1 MRYFIV
7 TLDVM
12 PMRNEH
18 TCMQV
23 LCVLYMARI
32 GSDEGKI
39 YDRLME
45 IATHGI
51 LCQASHMCDRNLN
64 KTARRCE
71 RAVNNK

>member
-18 TCMQV
+18 TTHMH
-23 LCVLYMARI
+23 ARI
-32 GSDEGKI
+32 ICVFYMGRIESDEGKI

-45 IATHGI
+45 ITTHGI
-51 LCQASHMCDRNLN
+51 LCQASHMCDKNLN
-64 KTARRCE
+64 KTASQR
-71 RAVNNK
+71 KSSQ